1 MVASPGNLERVE
13 LEAPEPLDG
22 GQDRCRLRRERARR
36 RQEVAADEEA
46 PRVGGG
52 DLQIGHTNPIVA
64 VVPDD
69 YWQEFARRPASPRAG
84 TPTA

>member
-22 GQDRCRLRRERARR
+22 GQDRCRLRRKRARR
-36 RQEVAADEEA
+36 RQEVAADEKA

-52 DLQIGHTNPIVA
+52 DLQIGHRN
-64 VVPDD
+64 
-69 YWQEFARRPASPRAG
+69 RS
-84 TPTA
+84 